1 MNNTYVVVDTEYF
14 LENIKKQPF
23 ISAHFPYGKNV
34 VLNFV
39 VSREHSIDILKE
51 YLTSL
56 KKLTQQVYIYKINS
70 VYYNMFRYELL
81 YSCKDFSKDLKTYFY
96 AENFEDFYDI
106 KDSEQIR
113 VEIYKIKNNELV
125 LFSSTKNY
133 VINDKNRDY
142 LDNIILINP
151 NLKTDD
157 IKMSDYTKQRETA
170 FNFLSCCSKSDNR
183 TETKLTKTKLCTLE
197 INGSCNRKTC
207 NFAHHFNELS
217 YCLFGNTCKLMFA
230 NSNRCPFRHPIENAF
245 MFCTRTNTFL
255 PEKMI
260 QLEEKEKTYKI
271 PKNMVN
277 NVIQNIINE
286 GVKNVRIEIV
296 N

>member
-1 MNNTYVVVDTEYF
+1 MNNTYVIVDTEYF

-34 VLNFV
+34 ILNFV
-39 VSREHSIDILKE
+39 VSREQSVDILKE

-56 KKLTQQVYIYKINS
+56 KKLTQQVYIYRVQS

-81 YSCKDFSKDLKTYFY
+81 YNSKDFKTYFY
-96 AENFEDFYDI
+96 AENFSDFYDI
-106 KDSEQIR
+106 KNSEQII
-113 VEIYKIKNNELV
+113 VNIYKIKNNELI

-133 VINDKNRDY
+133 CISDKTKEY

-151 NLKTDD
+151 NSKTSD
-157 IKMSDYTKQRETA
+157 ILMSEYTKQRESA
-170 FNFLSCCSKSDNR
+170 FNFLSGCSKPDNK
-183 TETKLTKTKLCTLE
+183 TETKLTKTKLCSLE
-197 INGSCNRKTC
+197 MYGNCNRKTC

-217 YCLFGNTCKLMFA
+217 YCLFGNACKLMFA
-230 NSNRCPFRHPIENAF
+230 NNNRCPFRHPIENAF

-255 PEKMI
+255 PEKMTE
-260 QLEEKEKTYKI
+260 LEQKEKIYRI

-277 NVIQNIINE
+277 DVIQNIIHE
-286 GVKNVRIEIV
+286 GINNVRIEIV
-296 N
+296 K